1 MRQTIP
7 ARTFMLHELEH
18 WLAEGLRASGPVA
31 LLGVFLGAVALGSLH
46 SLLPGHGKT
55 LLATTHASGLSRD
68 GDRRSLR
75 ALRDAVVI
83 GFMRAFTAALV
94 ALAGTGLADWLA
106 GGALGSHGAE
116 ERTGAMV
123 GVLFVA
129 LGGWFV
135 WNAWRGGGHR
145 HGPTPVLATASGTV
159 DAAPVLGRSVLL
171 IGLVP
176 DPVSLGVLIAAAVAG
191 APVAGIVAAL
201 GLGTGMS
208 LTLALFALGG
218 VRARGL
224 LGRTGALDGRLD
236 RWLRLA
242 GGIAVMGVGLVLVLA

>member
-1 MRQTIP
+1 
-7 ARTFMLHELEH
+7 MLHELEH
-18 WLAEGLRASGPVA
+18 WLADGLRASGPLA
-31 LLGVFLGAVALGSLH
+31 LFAVFLGAVALGSLH

-55 LLATTHASGLSRD
+55 LLATTHASGLARS

-135 WNAWRGGGHR
+135 WNAWRGGGH
-145 HGPTPVLATASGTV
+145 HHAPSPTPTPVLATPSGTV
-159 DAAPVLGRSVLL
+159 DAAPALGRSVLL
-171 IGLVP
+171 IGFVP

-242 GGIAVMGVGLVLVLA
+242 GGIAVMGVGLVLLLA